1 MGTDLLVNVETIEF
15 NDFSFNLAITQNIEV
30 GSGTWG
36 GQAHWGGTFGDDE
49 INFNNLDSTGI
60 TLQAGEKLPV
70 NDFMSGEA
78 GNDVLISGAGGDR
91 LIGGTGNDIMDG
103 GANGSTGNEWEDND
117 VAEYKASI
125 DRFTL
130 TKHTFAGKAMVLN
143 DTNGNTVFTVA
154 ATKKGTDTL
163 GSIKRA
169 GEDKAALTIKEGDT
183 FYLVSDSL
191 PEQYG
196 GEGT

>member
-1 MGTDLLVNVETIEF
+1 MGRP
-15 NDFSFNLAITQNIEV
+15 
-30 GSGTWG
+30 
-36 GQAHWGGTFGDDE
+36 AHWGGTFGDDE

-60 TLQAGEKLPV
+60 TLQQGEKLPV

-78 GNDVLISGAGGDR
+78 GNDVFDFGAGGDR

-130 TKHTFAGKAMVLN
+130 TKHTFAGKAMVLRIQ
-143 DTNGNTVFTVA
+143 T
-154 ATKKGTDTL
+154 ATQFLRLRYKKGNRY
-163 GSIKRA
+163 SRFY
-169 GEDKAALTIKEGDT
+169 KESWRRQSGFD
-183 FYLVSDSL
+183 Y
-191 PEQYG
+191 
-196 GEGT
+196 